1 LSRKIFRKRRRTY
14 SAAQGQPKKL
24 NKGGNGVKIP
34 QHEIES
40 LARCLLPEMR
50 RYFESEKGKRELK
63 KWEEEQKEKKEK
75 KK

>member
-1 LSRKIFRKRRRTY
+1 M
-14 SAAQGQPKKL
+14 
-24 NKGGNGVKIP
+24 KIP